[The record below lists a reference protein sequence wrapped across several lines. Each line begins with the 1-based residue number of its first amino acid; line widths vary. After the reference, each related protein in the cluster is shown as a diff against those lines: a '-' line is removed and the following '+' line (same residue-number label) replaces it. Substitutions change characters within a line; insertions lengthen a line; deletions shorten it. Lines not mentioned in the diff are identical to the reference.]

1 MSKLRIF
8 IEGEELDTLESV
20 TVPITKQFE
29 ELSDPTV
36 ICNDY
41 SKTVTVPLS
50 AHNNAVFG
58 HAYRPDRV
66 IASATDVPLVGVYFD
81 PYKKLTCRVQW
92 GDDVIMQGYAKML
105 KVTQSGYEVTI
116 NGELGKVFQEAQKIT
131 FDATKYSGD
140 EKNKYWID
148 GSQYVDCNLDR
159 SLVAE
164 SWGSNPLNRSLTLQD
179 KTATDYRVTDII
191 GFTPNNAYTDK
202 FNHKA
207 YELNGVETT
216 FESVLD
222 NQGFAEKARVTSETA
237 IGEGLR
243 PRDLGEFRA
252 VNQIPHI
259 YWDELVQIFAK
270 QLYTASGYTLDT
282 STLAG
287 SPRTAALCM
296 RLKQQAQEISNSQEN
311 IYRLSAAT
319 ANYYSEAG
327 DYDNTKGDSFK
338 ITTVSESVTIA
349 EGNTFNLKGNG
360 GLFKVSIPTLF
371 RVSGASVNPTRLY
384 SDNYLK
390 LTVKARKSSGGEV
403 ANTIYIVG
411 EGSVVAVPDG
421 CQKVVMP
428 DFEANPDYP
437 DYYDANT
444 TIETY
449 FSLIDGLWSVEWSF
463 QFYRSTYPFENHKY
477 SDQKITYVTM
487 NTATVDQVLEVIG
500 YKCLHHITLND
511 LWDNDVKPFDVI
523 LRYCKAHRLR
533 FSIDYTAKTI
543 KCAKFVTAASDFT
556 IKDMTDRVDS
566 SDFSVEPVSF
576 DSHYLLFNNDTAE
589 TEIADKYE
597 ETYGVKYG
605 EKRITTAYNF
615 DTSEEEL
622 FENSV
627 ADIIATPNVNS
638 WTNLFEAKRVIY
650 ILPAEYYLDTA
661 KEGGDFVDNFGS
673 LYFVTQAAWD
683 TASGLRSVI
692 VSDSSFA
699 QEFNQSFY
707 YSQDT
712 DNKSYRT
719 DVTTYLRPEHK
730 AGTRLEMYA
739 KPMKQYTYDSAYFD
753 DTSDIY
759 TTEWQ
764 TYLNE
769 RYNVQNKRV
778 TCKVRLSPLDFMQFD
793 FTQLW
798 KIGGVLYM
806 VNKISDYDVTSD
818 GLTEVELITIQ
829 DINGYL

>member
-20 TVPITKQFE
+20 TIPITKQYE

-58 HAYRPDRV
+58 HAYRPDR
-66 IASATDVPLVGVYFD
+66 IISTADDVPLVGVYFD
-81 PYKKLTCRVQW
+81 PYQKLTCRVQW

-140 EKNKYWID
+140 EKSKYWID
-148 GSQYVDCNLDR
+148 GSLYVDCNLDR
-159 SLVAE
+159 ALVAE
-164 SWGSNPLNRSLTLQD
+164 SWGSNPLDRSLPLQE
-179 KTATDYRVTDII
+179 KTEDGYKVTDVI

-222 NQGFAEKARVTSETA
+222 SQGFADSARVTSETA

-243 PRDLGEFRA
+243 PRDIGEFRA

-259 YWDELVQIFAK
+259 YWDKFVQIFAK

-287 SPRTAALCM
+287 KPREAALCM
-296 RLKQQAQEISNSQEN
+296 RLKQQSQEIANLKEN

-319 ANYYSEAG
+319 ANYNGESGFAA
-327 DYDNTKGDSFK
+327 TKGDSFK

-349 EGNTFNLKGNG
+349 EGNQFNLKGNG
-360 GLFKVSIPTLF
+360 GLFKVTIPTLF
-371 RVSGASVNPTRLY
+371 RVSGSSVNPSRLHI
-384 SDNYLK
+384 DNYLK
-390 LTVKARKSSGGEV
+390 LTVTARKTSGGQIT
-403 ANTIYIVG
+403 NTIYIVG
-411 EGSVVAVPDG
+411 NESVVEVPEG

-428 DFEANPDYP
+428 DFEASG

-444 TIETY
+444 TVETY
-449 FSLIDGLWSVEWSF
+449 FSLIDGLWWFEWSF
-463 QFYRSTYPFENHKY
+463 QFYRSTFPFVTHK
-477 SDQKITYVTM
+477 STDTKQTYVTM
-487 NTATVDQVLEVIG
+487 NAATVDQTLEVIG
-500 YKCLHHITLND
+500 DKCLHHITLND
-511 LWDNDVKPFDVI
+511 LWDNDVQPFDVI

-533 FSIDYTAKTI
+533 FTIDYTAKTI

-556 IKDMTDRVDS
+556 ITDMTDRVDS
-566 SDFSVEPVSF
+566 SDFRVEPVSF
-576 DSHYLLFNNDTAE
+576 DSHYILFNNDTAE
-589 TEIADKYE
+589 TEIASKYE

-605 EKRITTAYNF
+605 EKKITTAYNF

-622 FENSV
+622 FDNSV

-638 WTNLFEAKRVIY
+638 WTNLFNAKRVLY
-650 ILPAEYYLDTA
+650 ILPSEYYLDTA
-661 KEGGDFVDNFGS
+661 KEGGDYVDNFGS
-673 LYFVTQAAWD
+673 FYFVSRAAWD
-683 TASGLRSVI
+683 TTSNLRSVI

-699 QEFNQSFY
+699 QEFNQSYY

-712 DNKSYRT
+712 DNKAYRT
-719 DVTTYLRPEHK
+719 DVTTYLRPDHK
-730 AGTRLEMYA
+730 AGTQIEMYS

-753 DTSDIY
+753 GTTDIY

-764 TYLNE
+764 AYINE

-778 TCKVRLSPLDFMQFD
+778 TCKVRLSPLDFMQFE

-806 VNKISDYDVTSD
+806 VNKISDYDVTGD